1 MTKGYRYELAKQ
13 RKQEIEQPKG
23 GDKENATRHKAV
35 SSPPLKRKCGSIT
48 GRAIWKAE
56 FTIVTLAKTLNITY
70 LFQKMIRNPMTRQG
84 LHV

>member
-1 MTKGYRYELAKQ
+1 MPRDTKRYPLPFKKKVREHYR
-13 RKQEIEQPKG
+13 KG
-23 GDKENATRHKAV
+23 DLEGT
-35 SSPPLKRKCGSIT
+35 
-48 GRAIWKAE
+48 E